1 MPHFLHI
8 KIKLVLLNIVLW
20 VSLLTAS
27 AAYSQTTVIYQDDFE
42 GTISGWSDNSDDFAP
57 AVTRFLG
64 RFANGQTTTS
74 RTFTVPPNS
83 DELRIAFDLYRFDSW
98 DNNTEFGFDRF
109 EVDIDG
115 VQLFSLP
122 FPAPQAARSGAS
134 GNIAWSHTPLTGREE
149 LGFSSGQFWFDQLH
163 RFEIVI
169 SNPGTSVGLALRADV
184 TQPEFD
190 ESAGYDN
197 FLVTAGPPTNDI
209 LAVAESFALIDGS
222 VGGDTISVLTS
233 DTINGAILDPNN
245 VSIVSTAA
253 SSPNVTL
260 SPTTGLITVAPNT
273 AAGTYTVD
281 YEICELINITNC
293 SSVTET
299 VTVFVPGGGGSSCP
313 AGSAAIPGTYH
324 VVSAS
329 VSPSTGGQPNNLN
342 GALGAPLPEGTVVH
356 NDNNSG
362 TTFFQSLIYDL
373 TGDSDISVPA
383 GEVIEVSFA
392 SHYNSNPT
400 GTISMSLDGVSYTS
414 VGSSTGSWTPNTFRY
429 DDYVVPSGGARFLE
443 VSYGGSGGLRFDG
456 VIYGTQCQ
464 VSATPA
470 PANLN
475 AAKTVSIYDPQGLGL
490 YAVPGNDVIYTISAN
505 NTGAGAV
512 DAGSLQ
518 LIDNMPGDVS
528 FFNGDIDGA
537 GPETDPVTFQETGS
551 GLTFD
556 FATNVG
562 FSNSSAA
569 PASFSDCTYT
579 PAAGYDP
586 NVAFIC
592 FNPSGSMAG
601 GSNWAVSFRAR
612 IN

>member
-149 LGFSSGQFWFDQLH
+149 LGFNSGQFWFDQLH

-169 SNPGTSVGLALRADV
+169 SNPGASVELTLRADV

-233 DTINGAILDPNN
+233 DTINGAALNPND
-245 VSIVSTAA
+245 VTITSTT
-253 SSPNVTL
+253 SSSSNVTL
-260 SPTTGLITVAPNT
+260 NPSTGLITVSANT

-281 YEICELINITNC
+281 YEICENINTINC

-299 VTVFVPGGGGSSCP
+299 VEVFVPVVPGSCP
-313 AGSAAIPGTYH
+313 AGSAAVPGTYF

-342 GALGAPLPEGTVVH
+342 GALGAPLPEGSVVT
-356 NDNNSG
+356 DENNSG
-362 TTFFQSLIYDL
+362 TTFSQSLVYDL
-373 TGDSDISVPA
+373 TGDPNLTVPEGA
-383 GEVIEVSFA
+383 VIDLSFA
-392 SHYNSNPT
+392 NHFNSNPSAN
-400 GTISMSLDGVSYTS
+400 ISSSLDGVNYDLL
-414 VGSSTGSWTPNTFRY
+414 GSSTGAWTNNTFRY
-429 DDYVVPSGGARFLE
+429 DAYTVPSGGARFIE
-443 VSYGGSGGLRFDG
+443 VDYNGGGGLRFDG
-456 VIYGTQCQ
+456 AIYQSQCQ
-464 VSATPA
+464 PASAPVTLA
-470 PANLN
+470 AN
-475 AAKTVSIYDPQGLGL
+475 KTVSVYDPQNLGL
-490 YAVPGNDVIYTISAN
+490 YALPGNDVIYTISVE
-505 NTGAGAV
+505 NTGTGDV
-512 DAGSLQ
+512 DSESLI
-518 LIDNMPGDVS
+518 LIDSMPSEVIFYND
-528 FFNGDIDGA
+528 DIDDA
-537 GPETDPVTFQETGS
+537 GPETNPVAFQGTGS

-556 FATNVG
+556 NNTDVGYSDASVAPSSFAECSYV
-562 FSNSSAA
+562 
-569 PASFSDCTYT
+569 PAS
-579 PAAGYDP
+579 GYDP
-586 NVAFIC
+586 NVNFIC
-592 FNPSGSMAG
+592 INPTGSMAG
-601 GSNWAVSFRAR
+601 GSTWSVSFRAR
-612 IN
+612 IE